1 MRRLIITTCV
11 GLSLTASAFGAVKT
25 EEVRYTHNGTE
36 FVGYLAYDDSIDAK
50 RPGILVLHEW
60 WGLNDYAKGRTEQL
74 AKMGYVA
81 FAADMY
87 GKGQVTEHPQEAG
100 AMATKVRENVQEWR
114 ARASAALDVLK
125 KQPQVDSSKLAAI
138 GWCFGGSTALQ
149 LAYSGADLDAVVTF
163 HAALPTPK
171 ENEAKAIK
179 GELLVNH
186 GYADP
191 FVTQAAVQAF
201 EEALAGSN
209 AKWTVVQ
216 YANAKHSFTVK
227 GIDSKK
233 VEGLAY
239 DARAERQSWRA
250 MRGLF
255 TEVFGM
261 QKR

>member
-1 MRRLIITTCV
+1 M
-11 GLSLTASAFGAVKT
+11 
-25 EEVRYTHNGTE
+25 
-36 FVGYLAYDDSIDAK
+36 
-50 RPGILVLHEW
+50 LHEW
-60 WGLNDYAKGRTEQL
+60 WGLNDYAKQRTEQL

-100 AMATKVRENVQEWR
+100 AMAGKVRENVQEWR
-114 ARASAALDVLK
+114 ARASAALDELK
-125 KQPQVDSSKLAAI
+125 KQPQVDGTKLGAI

-149 LAYSGADLDAVVTF
+149 LAYSEADLDAVVTF
-163 HAALPTPK
+163 HAALPAPTAS
-171 ENEAKAIK
+171 EAKAIK

-191 FVTQAAVQAF
+191 FVPQSAVQAF
-201 EEALAGSN
+201 EDALAGSKAN
-209 AKWTVVQ
+209 WTVVQ
-216 YANAKHSFTVK
+216 YSGAKHSFTVK
-227 GIDSKK
+227 GIESKG
-233 VEGLAY
+233 VDGLAY

-261 QKR
+261 PKR

>member
-1 MRRLIITTCV
+1 MRKLVITAA
-11 GLSLTASAFGAVKT
+11 GLVLLLATSAFGAVKT
-25 EEVRYTHNGTE
+25 QEVRYTHNGTE
-36 FVGYLAYDDSIDAK
+36 FVGYLAYDDAIEGK

-60 WGLNDYAKGRTEQL
+60 WGLNDYAKKRTEQL
-74 AKMGYVA
+74 AEMGYVA

-114 ARASAALDVLK
+114 ARASAALDILK
-125 KQPQVDSSKLAAI
+125 KQPQVDNSKLGAI

-149 LAYSGADLDAVVTF
+149 LAFTGADLDAVVTF

-179 GELLVNH
+179 GELLINH

-191 FVTQAAVQAF
+191 FVTQATVQAF
-201 EEALAGSN
+201 ENALAGSSSN
-209 AKWTVVQ
+209 WTVVQ
-216 YANAKHSFTVK
+216 YAGAKHSFTVK
-227 GIDSKK
+227 GIDSKG

-239 DARAERQSWRA
+239 NARADHQSWFA
-250 MRGLF
+250 MQRLF
-255 TEVFGM
+255 AEVFGPA
-261 QKR
+261 K